1 MKKLLFVTIFAAM
14 ALVAGAQKNTTTLRL
29 NLEKGK
35 KYSQT
40 STAEMEMGMDFMG
53 EKITS
58 QMTMEIG
65 LSMKVL
71 DVQNDTFKL
80 ATSYESMKIDI
91 VFPGKEA
98 VSYNSADLNSSSS
111 EISEAYSWLIGKSFI
126 MKMDVYQNI
135 ISIEGLN
142 EMIEDMLSSRNYSE
156 EKQQA
161 LNSILELLSEEKM
174 KEHYSSTNI
183 VFPKEPISKGYSW
196 TTEGTQ
202 DFQNMFKL
210 QTKTTYKVAKITAT
224 TVEITAVQDFTM
236 NMAFDNKENTIFSF
250 DMKNTNAKSTYSIDL
265 ATGWTKAAQSDIAV
279 DLGLKMKISDE
290 QALQMDMK
298 ATVKTRVK

>member
-35 KYSQT
+35 EYSQT
-40 STAEMEMGMDFMG
+40 STVEMEMVMDFMG

-91 VFPGKEA
+91 VLPGKEG

-126 MKMDVYQNI
+126 VKMDVYQNI

-142 EMIEDMLSSRNYSE
+142 EMIEDMISSRNYSE

-161 LNSILELLSEEKM
+161 LNSILELLSEEKL

-183 VFPKEPISKGYSW
+183 VFPQEPISKGYSW

-236 NMAFDNKENTIFSF
+236 NMAFDNKETQIFSF

-265 ATGWTKAAQSDIAV
+265 ASGWTKTAQSDIAM

-298 ATVKTRVK
+298 ANVKTRVK